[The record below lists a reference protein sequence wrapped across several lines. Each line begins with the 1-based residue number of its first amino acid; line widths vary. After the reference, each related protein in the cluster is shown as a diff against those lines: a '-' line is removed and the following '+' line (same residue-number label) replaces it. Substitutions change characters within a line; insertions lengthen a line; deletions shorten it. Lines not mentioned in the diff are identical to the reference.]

1 MRKTKQFYFPL
12 YPNEWLMGTV
22 HMTNSQRG
30 LYIDLLVI
38 QFQNGDLPY
47 DLFLR
52 RAEGVLEDVEVV
64 IQKFKKNKN
73 GTYYNVKLKEI
84 KDEIER
90 TREMNSKGGRNSQV
104 IQREKKSKKDVGTEV
119 TSDATS
125 NSLSSIAR
133 LTLEEMD
140 LIDSSTETII
150 PKTYNNLD
158 ELYKEIYTEGE

>member
-12 YPNEWLMGTV
+12 FPNEWLMGTV
-22 HMTNSQRG
+22 NMTNSQKG

-52 RAEGVLEDVEVV
+52 RAEGVIEDVEAV

-84 KDEIER
+84 KNEIER

-104 IQREKKSKKDVGTEV
+104 IQREKKSKKDGGTEV
-119 TSDATS
+119 TSEATS
-125 NSLSSIAR
+125 NSLSSNAR
-133 LTLEEMD
+133 LTLEERD
-140 LIDSSTETII
+140 LIDSSIEPII
-150 PKTYNNLD
+150 PKTYNSLD